1 MSKSLLNLNRMVAVG
16 RDCLNEGK
24 DGIMDKDKRG
34 GALQL
39 VTLEQAK
46 VLKAAGF
53 DWLTRACFET
63 RGGDT
68 RCYEEEKEYN
78 HNYKTLGGKVFS
90 APTVALALK
99 WCRDAHTVYGY
110 VQWEC
115 FKKKWTFYTKE
126 GSPNC
131 SGMEMYYKTYE
142 DAESA
147 LLDAVLAEIDGLQV
161 ADVSGPMKDVL
172 ACVDFRGRV
181 NAVLKK
187 AMGDKE

>member
-1 MSKSLLNLNRMVAVG
+1 MSKSLLNLNRRGAVG

-99 WCRDAHTVYGY
+99 WCRDAKGVPSCVGA
-110 VQWEC
+110 VEC
-115 FKKKWTFYTKE
+115 VGGKAV
-126 GSPNC
+126 
-131 SGMEMYYKTYE
+131 MYQGNFRGVFGWRIVSSAETHE
-142 DAESA
+142 AAESA
-147 LLDAVLAEIDGLQV
+147 LLDAVLAEISEGG
-161 ADVSGPMKDVL
+161 A
-172 ACVDFRGRV
+172 
-181 NAVLKK
+181 
-187 AMGDKE
+187 E